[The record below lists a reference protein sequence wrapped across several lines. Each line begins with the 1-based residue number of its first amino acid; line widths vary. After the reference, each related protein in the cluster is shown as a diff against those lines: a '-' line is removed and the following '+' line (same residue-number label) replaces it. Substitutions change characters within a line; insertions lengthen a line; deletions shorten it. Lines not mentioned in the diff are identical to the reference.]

1 MIGNASNA
9 TVYTD
14 FQGLAELRAAA
25 GKQSPEALRETARQ
39 FEALFVQNLLK
50 AMRDASG
57 GDGLF
62 DSEQSEFYRD
72 IYDRQMS
79 LEIVKGRGLGI
90 ADMLVK
96 NLGGTSAESSASLPL
111 QQNLARTTM
120 LPGVSRTPQLQAVPL
135 VSMEPAPALIPQQLG
150 VPLVEIGQVT
160 AMPEQQFTATVARD
174 WYPGSPEQFIQE
186 LMPHASKGAAE
197 LGVKPEVLVAQAAL
211 ETGWGRKIIRHPD
224 GTNSFNLFGIKAD
237 NRWSGA
243 RVQVQTLEYEDG
255 VAVKK
260 RAAFRSY
267 ASLDEAVSG
276 YVDFLRSNPRYRQAL
291 SRAGNTDAYLNGL
304 GSAGYATDPRYL
316 DKIRAIMQRSEFEK
330 DTEQLALSEKTPL
343 F

>member
-9 TVYTD
+9 AVYTD

-79 LEIVKGRGLGI
+79 LEIVKGRGFGI

-96 NLGGTSAESSASLPL
+96 NLGGASAESSATLPL
-111 QQNLARTTM
+111 QQNLARTTT
-120 LPGVSRTPQLQAVPL
+120 LPVVSRTPRLQPVPL
-135 VSMEPAPALIPQQLG
+135 VSMEPAPALIPQQLDM
-150 VPLVEIGQVT
+150 PLVEINQVT
-160 AMPEQQFTATVARD
+160 AMPEQQFTAVSRD
-174 WYPGSPEQFIQE
+174 WDPGSPEQFIQE

-197 LGVKPEVLVAQAAL
+197 LGVEPEVLVAQAAL

-237 NRWSGA
+237 NSWSGA
-243 RVQVQTLEYEDG
+243 RVQVQTLEYEGG

-267 ASLDEAVSG
+267 SSLDEAVSG

-291 SRAGNTDAYLNGL
+291 ARAGNTDAYLDGL

-316 DKIRAIMQRSEFEK
+316 DKIRAIMQRSEFGQ